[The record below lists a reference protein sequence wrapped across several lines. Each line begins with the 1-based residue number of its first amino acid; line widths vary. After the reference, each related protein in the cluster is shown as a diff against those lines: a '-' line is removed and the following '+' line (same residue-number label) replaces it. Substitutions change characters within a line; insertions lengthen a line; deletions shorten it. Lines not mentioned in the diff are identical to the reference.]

1 MTTPHSL
8 PSLSPLPP
16 LQMPDDP
23 SANSLPLPQS
33 DDPYYI
39 PFSPTPS
46 FAESFAT
53 AYTSQ
58 ADSENLASPS
68 SLAPVQSLRKSLSVD
83 SFVKFGRNVHPDS
96 RSTRLNT
103 GSTLDTPKDLV
114 FGASPALTTE
124 RDQFLFGRQRG
135 SSISSVRDG
144 DESVAD
150 SDVERSDPL
159 NSPVERYR
167 HASLKDQS
175 RPYIRGGELPLP
187 SRTPTLSSTSSMSSM
202 ISTAT
207 SSSTIEDVP
216 RQQSLSSLQS
226 YPGRS
231 TPTAAPGRIRSG
243 SLGTYTNPGRHMLID
258 TQLSSGSSLSPPV
271 TLIVVG
277 TAGCGKSVAIRKGLR
292 GHGLS
297 EPTSVPVL
305 SMQGTST
312 RYSRRV
318 GAIRNQDTPDSP
330 LHVIEIDVP
339 TEPLEPGELDW
350 PDSLSTINGV
360 IICYDASDR
369 LSFQPVE
376 GLLRGYQAMKLPL
389 IVLACKS
396 DLPHEVEPERA
407 LEVLEQY
414 DVGLVEVAKAHEKG
428 MSKMRRTFEWILKA
442 VARDKRTN
450 RSDFDANYRNPASPD
465 VLISPPPWENSRT
478 ATPTA
483 SSAIL
488 STGSVA
494 QGQTIISPGPN
505 SPPSPSILPN
515 SPTRAR
521 STGDLLYENEKSKVL
536 AWHSHAAKSGV
547 THHAESSRQPGAE
560 AVKDKLEVP
569 ESKEGKEKESR
580 PGQWATLDDLLDKLL
595 FLAVSGDDPAYI
607 THFLLTYRR
616 FAIPRNVLLAMQ
628 KRMRQL
634 DNPSG
639 DPMFACFAQMRIC
652 HLLEMWIRDYPY
664 DFAVR
669 GTAGALSALVK
680 SIISKTY
687 LLHYGS
693 EFLPFLELLPNLVD
707 QDAAWALKVN
717 DIVDES
723 DDSYSLL
730 EEDETQSLG
739 DTSMPSSSPLE
750 KPVPPLPYVP
760 SRERKPSLPLP
771 LMLAT
776 GINNNAGQVETDASD
791 KQQIKDLVRLS
802 QEIQTLDSEEIA
814 QEITRIEIQLF
825 LDIKPRHWLYY
836 TFVSGKKD
844 ESEPISAFNAV
855 SNHLAD
861 WVVSLILCHK
871 TPRARVK
878 QIEKLVEIAQKLRAL
893 NNYSALRAFVA
904 GINNATFAGDET
916 MEQFKTKSP
925 EQAKNLQSWDVLL
938 QHKGSHRAYRLA
950 LRNSKGACIPAL
962 EVHMSDLIRAHEGN
976 GDFNSSDSAKIH
988 WGKFNMMGKFI
999 SSTAQCQAQCRTAVD
1014 YNFTERKHIA
1024 ELLRRP
1030 VMNDQL
1036 QKSRIAPVETD
1047 VDDYRPTHPA
1057 ITNCLDLET
1066 SSITIINVGN
1076 CSDMYSARPQLFRDQ
1091 SHKSGLMIA
1100 IVTNRYDHMPI
1111 DFNLP
1116 FPTYVEGA
1124 DALRSGL

>member
-1 MTTPHSL
+1 
-8 PSLSPLPP
+8 
-16 LQMPDDP
+16 MPDEHHPNSSSLRQSEDP
-23 SANSLPLPQS
+23 N
-33 DDPYYI
+33 DI

-58 ADSENLASPS
+58 TDLENAAALSPSS
-68 SLAPVQSLRKSLSVD
+68 SLAPMQGLRKSISVD
-83 SFVKFGRNVHPDS
+83 SFAKFGRDVHPHIAPH
-96 RSTRLNT
+96 STRVDT
-103 GSTLDTPKDLV
+103 SPTLDTPRNLV
-114 FGASPALTTE
+114 FSAPAALTTE
-124 RDQFLFGRQRG
+124 SDRLLFGRHRG
-135 SSISSVRDG
+135 SSIGSVQDG
-144 DESVAD
+144 GDSAAD

-159 NSPVERYR
+159 SSSVERYR
-167 HASLKDQS
+167 HSSLKDQS
-175 RPYIRGGELPLP
+175 RPHIRGGELPLP

-202 ISTAT
+202 ITTST
-207 SSSTIEDVP
+207 SSSTMEDVP
-216 RQQSLSSLQS
+216 RQQSLSSIHS
-226 YPGRS
+226 YSGRPIPIA
-231 TPTAAPGRIRSG
+231 PTGRIRSG
-243 SLGTYTNPGRHMLID
+243 SLGTYTNPARHALCE
-258 TQLSSGSSLSPPV
+258 TRQSVGSLSGPPV

-318 GAIRNQDTPDSP
+318 GTVRNQNAPDSP

-339 TEPLEPGELDW
+339 TEPLEPRELDW

-360 IICYDASDR
+360 IICYDASDKR
-369 LSFQPVE
+369 SFQPVE

-389 IVLACKS
+389 VVLACKS
-396 DLPHEVEPERA
+396 DLPHEVEPEKA

-414 DVGLVEVAKAHEKG
+414 DVGLVEVAKTTENGKG
-428 MSKMRRTFEWILKA
+428 KMRRTFEWILKA

-483 SSAIL
+483 SSSVLTDNI
-488 STGSVA
+488 VA
-494 QGQTIISPGPN
+494 QGQIITLPSLQ
-505 SPPSPSILPN
+505 SPPAPPIFPN
-515 SPTRAR
+515 TPARAR
-521 STGDLLYENEKSKVL
+521 STGDLLYESEKLKALSRP
-536 AWHSHAAKSGV
+536 SNAAASGV
-547 THHAESSRQPGAE
+547 TYQGDPPEPSHPSGTEG
-560 AVKDKLEVP
+560 VKDKLEIP

-580 PGQWATLDDLLDKLL
+580 PGQWATLEELLDKLL

-616 FAIPRNVLLAMQ
+616 FASPRSVLLAMQ

-669 GTAGALSALVK
+669 GTAGALSALIK

-693 EFLPFLELLPNLVD
+693 EFLPFLEMLPNLVD
-707 QDAAWALKVN
+707 QDAAWALKVD
-717 DIVDES
+717 DIADES

-730 EEDETQSLG
+730 EDEEIHPSG
-739 DTSMPSSSPLE
+739 DDDPVSSSSPLE
-750 KPVPPLPYVP
+750 EKTVPPLPSMP

-771 LMLAT
+771 LVLAT
-776 GINNNAGQVETDASD
+776 GATSNSGHLETDTSD
-791 KQQIKDLVRLS
+791 KQQIKDLIKLS
-802 QEIQTLDSEEIA
+802 QELQAMDSEEIA
-814 QEITRIEIQLF
+814 QEITRIEVKLF

-844 ESEPISAFNAV
+844 ENEPITAFNAV

-861 WVVSLILCHK
+861 WVVSLVLCHK

-916 MEQFKTKSP
+916 MEQFKAKSP

-938 QHKGSHRAYRLA
+938 QHIRSHRAYRLA

-976 GDFNSSDSAKIH
+976 GDFHASDPTKIH
-988 WGKFNMMGKFI
+988 WGKFNMMGRFI
-999 SSTAQCQAQCRTAVD
+999 SSTAQCQAQCRTAAD
-1014 YNFTERKHIA
+1014 YNFVERPHIG

-1036 QKSRIAPVETD
+1036 QKSRIAPMDTD
-1047 VDDYRPTHPA
+1047 FDDYRPSASGAGQPRDAA
-1057 ITNCLDLET
+1057 IL
-1066 SSITIINVGN
+1066 
-1076 CSDMYSARPQLFRDQ
+1076 RRLF
-1091 SHKSGLMIA
+1091 
-1100 IVTNRYDHMPI
+1100 
-1111 DFNLP
+1111 FW
-1116 FPTYVEGA
+1116 
-1124 DALRSGL
+1124 